1 MWDQRYSA
9 DEFAYGKEPN
19 DFLVELLPVLPRG
32 KALCLGAGEGRN
44 AVFLAQNGYEVT
56 AVDLSAVGL
65 KKAESLARERSVAI
79 RCVVADL
86 KDYTIE
92 PDAWDLILSIFC
104 HTPAKIRRRI
114 HSGVVTGLS
123 PGGAFVLE
131 AFTVDQMPFKTGGPS
146 EFGQM
151 MSSKK
156 LLTDLKGLQLTLNR
170 EVVREIHEG
179 RYHNGQCAVVQLLA
193 TNGI

>member
-1 MWDQRYSA
+1 VWDQRYST

-65 KKAESLARERSVAI
+65 KKAESLAREKGVAI
-79 RCVVADL
+79 RCELADL

-114 HSGVVTGLS
+114 HSEVITGLR

-131 AFTVDQMPFKTGGPS
+131 AFTVDQIQLKTGGPP
-146 EFGQM
+146 EFSMM
-151 MSSKK
+151 MSSQK
-156 LLTDLKGLQLTLNR
+156 LFNDLKGLQIALNR

-179 RYHNGQCAVVQLLA
+179 RYHNGKCAVVQLMA